1 MTEQELI
8 DIKSTINFLIN
19 EGNFKDTET
28 AYNTAMNSLN
38 TLEKA
43 INYNRCCKSDSDQL
57 CGLCKSKQTQTL
69 GFCNDCFDTIYSHA

>member
-43 INYNRCCKSDSDQL
+43 INYTPCCTELKPEQECYKSGEPCEYNCS
-57 CGLCKSKQTQTL
+57 GLCKES
-69 GFCNDCFDTIYSHA
+69 C